1 MLDYDCIHSSRCSL
15 EGMIMTGKFI
25 AYYRVSTGKQ
35 GNSDLGLEAQR
46 RAVNDYLNGGRWT
59 LVAELTEVESGKHSD
74 RPQLAQALALCRV
87 HRAKLIVAK
96 LDRLARNV
104 GFLTT
109 LMNDGVEFSCC
120 DMPEANKLTIH
131 ILAAVAEA
139 EAEAISQRTKA
150 ALEAAKARGVALGG
164 HREGSFPGNSAVEGR
179 KLGTRILM
187 TRAEKR
193 RQDLMPII
201 EAIKASGITTIHGI
215 SDELN
220 ARGIPAPRGG
230 QW

>member
-1 MLDYDCIHSSRCSL
+1 
-15 EGMIMTGKFI
+15 MTGKFI

-35 GNSDLGLEAQR
+35 GASGLGLEAQR
-46 RAVNDYLNGGRWT
+46 KAVNDYLNGGRWT
-59 LVAELTEVESGKHSD
+59 LVAELTEIESGKLSE

-109 LMNDGVEFSCC
+109 LMNDGVEFTCC
-120 DMPEANKLTIH
+120 DMPQANKLTIH

-139 EAEAISQRTKA
+139 EAETISQRTKA

-164 HREGSFPGNSAVEGR
+164 HRKGSFPGNSAVEGSKRGTAVLQR
-179 KLGTRILM
+179 K
-187 TRAEKR
+187 AAKR

-201 EAIKASGITTIHGI
+201 EAIKASGITSLRGI
-215 SDELN
+215 AEELN

-230 QW
+230 QWSITQVFRLLR

>member
-1 MLDYDCIHSSRCSL
+1 
-15 EGMIMTGKFI
+15 MTGKFI

-35 GNSDLGLEAQR
+35 GASGLGLEAQR
-46 RAVNDYLNGGRWT
+46 KAVNDYLNGGRWT
-59 LVAELTEVESGKHSD
+59 LVAELTEIESGKLSE

-109 LMNDGVEFSCC
+109 LMNDGVEFTCC
-120 DMPEANKLTIH
+120 DMPQANKLTIH

-150 ALEAAKARGVALGG
+150 ALQAARARGVALGG
-164 HREGSFPGNSAVEGR
+164 LREGSFHGNSAVKGS
-179 KLGTRILM
+179 KTRDRSV
-187 TRAEKR
+187 TK
-193 RQDLMPII
+193 
-201 EAIKASGITTIHGI
+201 KSGQTPTGSHADYR
-215 SDELN
+215 SHQSF
-220 ARGIPAPRGG
+220 RHH
-230 QW
+230 

>member
-1 MLDYDCIHSSRCSL
+1 
-15 EGMIMTGKFI
+15 
-25 AYYRVSTGKQ
+25 
-35 GNSDLGLEAQR
+35 
-46 RAVNDYLNGGRWT
+46 
-59 LVAELTEVESGKHSD
+59 
-74 RPQLAQALALCRV
+74 LAQALALCRV

-109 LMNDGVEFSCC
+109 LMNDGVEFTCC
-120 DMPEANKLTIH
+120 DMPQANKLTIH

-179 KLGTRILM
+179 KRGTAVLQRK
-187 TRAEKR
+187 AAKR

-201 EAIKASGITTIHGI
+201 EAIKAAGITSLRGI
-215 SDELN
+215 ADELN

-230 QW
+230 QWSITQVFRLLR